1 MQFLHSCIELAFALF
16 SVFWVKTPLA
26 SAPTL
31 AVMETLAIL
40 SLIIFTFGSR
50 EIPTKIVPSILSSG
64 LNVGA
69 LVKFTI
75 PSVFEALKPT
85 HPFNVPLTSALTLV
99 STTIDGVTSIISPG
113 IGEKHIYAKGIF
125 PLPLSDNA
133 NTAFAE

>member
-1 MQFLHSCIELAFALF
+1 MD
-16 SVFWVKTPLA
+16 KTPFT

-31 AVMETLAIL
+31 AVMEALAIL

-50 EIPTKIVPSILSSG
+50 EIPTKIVPSILISG
-64 LNVGA
+64 LNVGDF
-69 LVKFTI
+69 VKFTI
-75 PSVFEALKPT
+75 PSVFEVLKPT